1 MEGEEVPVLPLKSR
15 QGALMGTLKEL
26 NKGFLLFSEP
36 TLVSKTKKS
45 KGQMQAG
52 WLAADG
58 QDKGRGRAGIS
69 PQSQSSHQQ

>member
-15 QGALMGTLKEL
+15 EGALMGTLKEL

-52 WLAADG
+52 WQLMDRIKEG
-58 QDKGRGRAGIS
+58 AGPGSASS
-69 PQSQSSHQQ
+69 PRVPTNNE